1 MRGGRGM
8 RGEGV
13 RGMRGEG
20 VRAGESMKSRR
31 VQSGGHKVGGCK
43 RGIATRMSQRRT
55 PPTSTDE
62 RTTSA
67 YQRSTYTNPTA
78 LFRATSRFQI
88 ASNIYSNIMCSH
100 ILHSISCR
108 GRPLSFHS
116 LAHSNPHEE
125 SFSKKAWNPEKY
137 LLTKFPRLF
146 PRRCRALRPSLV
158 AFTCVYIGCKALKCE
173 INRFMCSLWASGFVG
188 WKVAWMVREGRC
200 EDM

>member
-1 MRGGRGM
+1 M
-8 RGEGV
+8 
-13 RGMRGEG
+13 
-20 VRAGESMKSRR
+20 
-31 VQSGGHKVGGCK
+31 GGCK

-55 PPTSTDE
+55 PPTSADE

-137 LLTKFPRLF
+137 LPTKFPRLF
-146 PRRCRALRPSLV
+146 PRHCRALRPTLMAATIPGRQTRAALSLISRGRRTTGTDSPGEIPFCV
-158 AFTCVYIGCKALKCE
+158 FTVLVPVITLG
-173 INRFMCSLWASGFVG
+173 
-188 WKVAWMVREGRC
+188 VRP
-200 EDM
+200 